1 VVLLSLGVLLEDA
14 AVVGLALIVGGAG
27 VLLEIV
33 LGKAAVR
40 GIGNLF

>member
-1 VVLLSLGVLLEDA
+1 VV
-14 AVVGLALIVGGAG
+14 LALIVGSAG

-40 GIGNLF
+40 GIGNLL